1 VTLDEDINENLT
13 RKLNRINKTHQLL
26 TAPSNKLNNPS
37 SPSAVKII
45 LLWSTWSSTMADEPL
60 VKARCPVTSCMFTA
74 DLSLVNQSDVVV
86 LYVDTLT
93 DFPLNRQPHQRFVF
107 AQLESPDNTKMST
120 INDPRLRYDYFNWTM
135 TYRRDSDVY
144 LRDYYGSVSV
154 KRKNG
159 TRITTTTNS
168 RSQHE
173 RVTPKSSHSN
183 QKMETLISGKSK
195 LVAWFVAHC
204 STPIRREEY
213 VRQLRQFVAV
223 DIYGRCGKE
232 CPSNCDDMLRTDY
245 KFYLAFENSW
255 CSDYVTEKLI
265 RPFVY
270 DSVPIV
276 LGGADYSQFAPP
288 HSYINAR
295 EFHSPKDLADYLILL
310 DKSDTLYARYFD
322 WKRDFDITLLDLSGW
337 CDLCTMAHD
346 ETLPTKVY
354 HDIKKWWMMDGGECE
369 TDSTKHF

>member
-1 VTLDEDINENLT
+1 MTLDEDINENLT
-13 RKLNRINKTHQLL
+13 RTLNRINKTHQLL

-173 RVTPKSSHSN
+173 RVTPNKSSHSN
-183 QKMETLISGKSK
+183 QEMETLISGKSK

-232 CPSNCDDMLRTDY
+232 CPSNCDDMLRSDY

-255 CSDYVTEKLI
+255 CPDYVTEKLI

-270 DSVPIV
+270 GTTRCPSFWAGLITV
-276 LGGADYSQFAPP
+276 
-288 HSYINAR
+288 N
-295 EFHSPKDLADYLILL
+295 SPRRIFTSTPENFIHPKTWLI
-310 DKSDTLYARYFD
+310 
-322 WKRDFDITLLDLSGW
+322 I
-337 CDLCTMAHD
+337 
-346 ETLPTKVY
+346 
-354 HDIKKWWMMDGGECE
+354 
-369 TDSTKHF
+369 